1 MLELYG
7 VERLENGMIFY
18 GRRKNITFN
27 RFINLTYEAHEN
39 ITVEETEI
47 NFSEKIFRVERP
59 GYVRRK
65 RE

>member
-18 GRRKNITFN
+18 GCRKNITFN
-27 RFINLTYEAHEN
+27 RFINLTYEAREN

-47 NFSEKIFRVERP
+47 NFSVKIFRVERP